1 MFCKILKESGLQ
13 FDHQTLKGSFA
24 KFLERVLE
32 CRLILEND
40 KGFYDK
46 LHTISNVSRLCTI
59 KQIFSVAD
67 VDGLSSQNRDAVSV
81 IKDWLAPFPPSFL
94 FFIYSSCLFVLHVIS
109 KDK

>member
-1 MFCKILKESGLQ
+1 MFLETSKAVLQ
-13 FDHQTLKGSFA
+13 KN
-24 KFLERVLE
+24 LERVLE

-59 KQIFSVAD
+59 KRIFSVAD
-67 VDGLSSQNRDAVSV
+67 VDGLSSQDRDAVSV

-94 FFIYSSCLFVLHVIS
+94 FFTYSSCLFVLHVIS
-109 KDK
+109 KEK